1 MFIKAE
7 KMVYSIDQN
16 ARKRIFDRT
25 KKKLDKLERIGYI
38 I

>member
-16 ARKRIFDRT
+16 ARKRIFGRA
-25 KKKLDKLERIGYI
+25 KKKLDNLERFSYI